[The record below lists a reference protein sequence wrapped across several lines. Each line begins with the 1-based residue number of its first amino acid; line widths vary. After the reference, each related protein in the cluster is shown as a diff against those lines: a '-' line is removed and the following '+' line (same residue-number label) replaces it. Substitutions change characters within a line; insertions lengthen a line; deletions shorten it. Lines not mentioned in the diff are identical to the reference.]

1 MKEDCRAILRT
12 PVRSLPVQLSW
23 FVVSPENLR
32 QSLVRNSCL
41 VILNFDCLRMASLIG
56 RDVFIGWILQLPSC
70 ISNPRRGHAGQLTEG
85 SLNAPKTAGRK
96 SSFCHGVL
104 RFEIQVLD
112 A

>member
-12 PVRSLPVQLSW
+12 PVRTLPVQLSGI
-23 FVVSPENLR
+23 VILPENLH
-32 QSLVRNSCL
+32 QSLVRNLCR

-96 SSFCHGVL
+96 SSFCHAL
-104 RFEIQVLD
+104 ATFEIQVLD